1 MNSKKYAI
9 GVLFNGMAQGWDPVR
24 DEEDAIKQ
32 AYEKSIEDPSVVN
45 CIMTGESEQDE
56 DGTIA
61 YLVIGGNFYKPHDL

>member
-1 MNSKKYAI
+1 MNNKKYAI
-9 GVLFNGMAQGWDPVR
+9 GVLVGGMAQGWEPVL

-45 CIMTGESEQDE
+45 CIMTGESEQAE
-56 DGTIA
+56 DGNIA